1 MKKINFDTI
10 YNRHIRQA
18 RKYAKNTHGM
28 NRAYLIAEYFA
39 IKTNHPHVR
48 YTYEKL
54 MMGSASDYWLPI
66 ELMQTMAALCAE
78 NEILCA
84 ENELNC

>member
-1 MKKINFDTI
+1 MKKSNFDTI

-39 IKTNHPHVR
+39 QETDHPNVQ
-48 YTYEKL
+48 YTYEQFML
-54 MMGSASDYWLPI
+54 NRTSDYLFSI

-78 NEILCA
+78 NEMLKL
-84 ENELNC
+84 ENE